1 MHLQNLSKLC
11 CSLALASLLVAGCSD
26 DEPGTIT
33 EEWSSYCTATFADD
47 YQVIDGFDDSL
58 FAIRAGEEYLL
69 LEYEESDGELE
80 ASLAYLTKRGPYA
93 FDIKT
98 DPANP
103 TLPFTTECEIGN
115 VANYI
120 GAFDDVTFYA
130 SEELSQELCT
140 ISAGTVLPRNNE
152 PAGFSI
158 AGGISFGGPQI
169 YRVYLNAFAAQ
180 CGASE
185 GFVKVPEISVLGTQT
200 NLVPVRWFVGP
211 TQ

>member
-1 MHLQNLSKLC
+1 MQNLSKLC
-11 CSLALASLLVAGCSD
+11 CSLVLASLLVAGCSDD

-33 EEWSSYCTATFADD
+33 EEWSSYCTATFVDD
-47 YQVIDGFDDSL
+47 YQLIDGFGDSRL
-58 FAIRAGEEYLL
+58 TIAAGEEYLL
-69 LEYEESDGELE
+69 LAYDESAGELE
-80 ASLAYLTKRGPYA
+80 ANLAYLTKRGPYA
-93 FDIKT
+93 FAIKT

-103 TLPFTTECEIGN
+103 TLPFTTNCEIGN
-115 VANYI
+115 VANYM

-130 SEELSQELCT
+130 TEELSQEICT
-140 ISAGTVLPRNNE
+140 LSAGTVLPRTNE

-185 GFVKVPEISVLGTQT
+185 GFVKVPETSVLGTQT